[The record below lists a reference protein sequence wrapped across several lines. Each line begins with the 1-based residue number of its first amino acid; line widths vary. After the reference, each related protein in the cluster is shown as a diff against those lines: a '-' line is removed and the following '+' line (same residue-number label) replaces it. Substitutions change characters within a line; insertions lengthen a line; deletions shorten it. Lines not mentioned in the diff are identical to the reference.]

1 MVNRDSCNFT
11 FDDRERDL
19 RDEFVRVVEETK
31 NNTVENISLKRLNLA
46 DILIEPI
53 HPGGAVLVE
62 RKRVDDLMASLF
74 DGRLVEQCRRL
85 KGARSE
91 NGVRTVL
98 IIEGVAAP
106 RTFARCQHPEI
117 RYRHFLKVCVQLS
130 MDTNAPTI
138 LRSTC
143 IQETALF
150 LLTLYRTLN
159 GGGVVQNTSQ
169 SFPRRTQMHPFV
181 YQLCATRGIS
191 ERRAH
196 AVLDRFGSVRHLI
209 RAWHEDRRNT
219 EHCLAQAL
227 ENKSIVRQLAV
238 DLGVDS
244 TDGGCGWE
252 RNRPQQRNEPV
263 GHKQPK
269 YQFKNRRTHYALA
282 HVSKENDNGETNN
295 NENRHLPVD
304 PLPAEPGLLHGDGD
318 LVPDKEHIIGVGQ
331 KDDNS
336 DDHRND
342 PCVLSLILD

>member
-1 MVNRDSCNFT
+1 MVIRDSCNFT

-53 HPGGAVLVE
+53 QPGGAVLVE

-98 IIEGVAAP
+98 IIEGVATP

-117 RYRHFLKVCVQLS
+117 RYRHFLKVCVQLT
-130 MDTNAPTI
+130 MDSDAPTI
-138 LRSTC
+138 LRSTS

-169 SFPRRTQMHPFV
+169 SFPRRTHMHPFV

-196 AVLDRFGSVRHLI
+196 AVLDRFGSVQHLI
-209 RAWHEDRRNT
+209 RAWHEDRRDT
-219 EHCLAQAL
+219 EHRLAQAL
-227 ENKSIVRQLAV
+227 ENKSIVRQLAI

-244 TDGGCGWE
+244 VDYRCGWD

-269 YQFKNRRTHYALA
+269 YQFKDRRSHHALA
-282 HVSKENDNGETNN
+282 HVSKEDSYGDTNN
-295 NENRHLPVD
+295 DENRHLPID
-304 PLPAEPGLLHGDGD
+304 SLPAEPGLLHSDGD
-318 LVPDKEHIIGVGQ
+318 LAPDQ
-331 KDDNS
+331 KDVVGMGKEDNNS
-336 DDHRND
+336 DNNRND
-342 PCVLSLILD
+342 PRVLSLILD